1 MPENDEIRVLL
12 IEDDPN
18 DALLLDREL
27 RRAGISFRALR
38 VETSEEFVRE
48 LDAELPDV
56 ILSDHG
62 LPHFDGFSALSI
74 AKEKCPD
81 VPFLF
86 VTGSLGEEMII
97 ETLKRGATDYVLKH
111 RLSKLAPAVAR
122 AMREAQERRKRKEA
136 EAERE
141 RLISELT
148 EALAKVKTLT
158 GLLPIC
164 SSCKNIRD
172 DKGYWNRLEVYLQ
185 QHSEATLTHGICPDC
200 AHRLYPDIFR
210 ERGNSVVV

>member
-1 MPENDEIRVLL
+1 MAEQDEIRVLL

-18 DALLLDREL
+18 DAMLLGLEL
-27 RRAGISFRALR
+27 RRAGIPFEAQR
-38 VETSEEFVRE
+38 VETREAFLRE
-48 LDAELPDV
+48 LELELPDV

-62 LPHFDGFSALSI
+62 LPHFDGFSALAI

-111 RLSKLAPAVAR
+111 RLGKLVPAVQR
-122 AMREAQERRKRKEA
+122 AMREADERRKRMAA

-148 EALAKVKTLT
+148 DALAKVKTLT

-172 DKGYWNRLEVYLQ
+172 DNGYWNRLETYLQ
-185 QHSEATLTHGICPDC
+185 EHSGAKLTHGICPDC
-200 AHRLYPDIFR
+200 AHRLYPDIFPQKD
-210 ERGNSVVV
+210 SSMVV